1 MTAPP
6 ELQQELEAADAEQ
19 RPFILA
25 AAGIWYDAL
34 SVLSEGVRNSSS
46 SARPRAQRAALLDQ
60 VGLGTVVV
68 P

>member
-6 ELQQELEAADAEQ
+6 ELQKELDAVDAEQ
-19 RPFILA
+19 RPFVLA

-34 SVLSEGVRNSSS
+34 SVLSESVRSYSDGT
-46 SARPRAQRAALLDQ
+46 RPRAQRAALLEQ
-60 VGLGTVVV
+60 VGLGAAVV